1 MHRVVDVIA
10 RVDALQRA
18 AAASLGLEAMRHRGE
33 AARGRRVVADVA
45 SKEWSDPTVVDA
57 AIAADAAFAP
67 FVAAA
72 RGVLESAV
80 ADDGRVDRAWVE
92 EALSFPGVG
101 ALVQRLKPI
110 DPLLVHAVVKARSI
124 SHWSPYDPVG
134 VVNADP

>member
-1 MHRVVDVIA
+1 MC
-10 RVDALQRA
+10 
-18 AAASLGLEAMRHRGE
+18 
-33 AARGRRVVADVA
+33 RVVADVA
-45 SKEWSDPTVVDA
+45 SKEWSDPTVVAA